1 MQSDGTWSSLL
12 DSINWLCC
20 PLCLGRRQ
28 ISYKRPANRP
38 ASFAFKP
45 TSLFP
50 LFARLHLFCFIYL
63 LIRITAMADRRL
75 GSETTPWN
83 TLGSRVTRETKTYYF
98 TVGGIIQSTIIR
110 HGYTQWMQKTKPRD
124 ISVGWHW
131 KRDWKKKKN
140 YSSVIRKWVSSLLSY
155 IIHV

>member
-1 MQSDGTWSSLL
+1 MALGAHYSTPSTGSVVLYVSEGDRFLTRGQPTDLL
-12 DSINWLCC
+12 LLPSNQL
-20 PLCLGRRQ
+20 PF
-28 ISYKRPANRP
+28 S
-38 ASFAFKP
+38 
-45 TSLFP
+45 P

-131 KRDWKKKKN
+131 KRDPKKKKN
-140 YSSVIRKWVSSLLSY
+140 YSSVIRKWVSPLLSY